1 MKHLRSL
8 VGKELE
14 SYFGSPM
21 ALIFLGVFLV
31 FTLYTF
37 FWVEAFFA
45 GGLAELR
52 GLFRWMPIL
61 LIFLI
66 SALTMRQWSEE
77 QRSGTLETLLTLPVG
92 SVTLVAAKFASV
104 MIMVALALALTIPL
118 PITVANLGNIDW
130 GPVAA
135 GYLAT
140 LLLSAAYVGLG
151 LFASSRTDNQIVA
164 LIITVVVG
172 GLLYFAGSTTATE
185 FVPPAMAD
193 FLRAIGTDSRFQS
206 IQRGVLD
213 LRDLV
218 YYLTLTGVFLT
229 LNVLSVQSIRWSRG
243 HDRVRQREI
252 LLSSLL
258 IANLVLSNIWLH
270 PLRFLR
276 VDVTEQQEYSLSE
289 TTKTLLDGLAEPLKI
304 TGFFSAKTHPQL
316 APVVSGIADMLAEYD
331 IAGGANVEVEVL
343 DPTTDPDLEL
353 DATQT
358 YGINPIPFQIEER
371 YESAV
376 RNSYFHVLIR
386 YADQHIVLQVADLV
400 KVTNDRDGTTNVQL
414 DTLEYTL
421 TRAIKQV
428 VYGFQSVEAVL
439 DSLGEPV
446 TLSFLVTPGELN
458 EQANTDMELIIATGE
473 ELAASSGYFEF
484 EVVNPD
490 AEGARFPREMLIN
503 SWGLEPYPPSM
514 VSPSDYYFH
523 LVLDLAGELHLI
535 FPRGGISRSS
545 IRTVIDETIQRTQ
558 PGFLRTVGLW
568 LPPNIPTQ
576 SILGQQLDPLASWN
590 TVQGSL
596 SSEFEVE
603 VVDLESGPIG
613 DHIDVL
619 FLIAPQYMSE
629 FSLFAVD
636 QFLMRG
642 GSLIVAASNFGI
654 APHPLSGDLSLT
666 GTPLN
671 LNEMLAHHGIV
682 VEPLLVLDLQNTPF
696 PVNIPRQVDNLTVSE
711 YQALDYPFF
720 VDIRSD
726 AMEGNHPAVSGLPA
740 VTLNYASPIT
750 IDPERN
756 AERDAVTLLYSS
768 EDSWVTDVPDIQP
781 NFEAYPDFGFDVA
794 PEDVRKRHP
803 LAVTVQGRFDSFFK
817 DRPNP
822 WLEEGAA
829 PPEGAEGLLTEFN
842 VIESSPLD
850 TRLAV
855 IGSAEF
861 LDDLIL
867 DLMRILVQD
876 QVTNNLLFVQNLVD
890 WSQEDVELLSIRA
903 RGNTIRLL
911 KPLTQQ
917 EQIRFEVL
925 NYVVA
930 LLALVVIAA
939 IWRWRSTNQIPL
951 DADPGERML

>member
-92 SVTLVAAKFASV
+92 SVTLVTAKFASV

-289 TTKTLLDGLAEPLKI
+289 TTRTLLDGLVEPLKI

-316 APVVSGIADMLAEYD
+316 APVVPGIADMLAEYD
-331 IAGGANVEVEVL
+331 IAGGANVEVRVL

-446 TLSFLVTPGELN
+446 TLSFLVTPGQLN

-490 AEGARFPREMLIN
+490 ADGARFPREMLIN

-535 FPRGGISRSS
+535 FPRGEISRTS

-568 LPPNIPTQ
+568 LPPSLPTQ
-576 SILGQQLDPLASWN
+576 SILGQQLEPLSSWD
-590 TVQGSL
+590 TVRSSL
-596 SSEFEVE
+596 STEFEVE
-603 VVDLESGPIG
+603 MVDLESGPVG

-619 FLIAPQYMSE
+619 FLLAPQYMSE

-642 GSLIVAASNFGI
+642 GSLIVAASNFGV

-711 YQALDYPFF
+711 YQAVAYPFF

-726 AMEGNHPAVSGLPA
+726 AMEGNHPAVSGLPT

-750 IDPERN
+750 VDPKLN
-756 AERDAVTLLYSS
+756 AEREAVTLLYSS
-768 EDSWVTDVPDIQP
+768 EDSWVTDVPEIRLDF
-781 NFEAYPDFGFDVA
+781 NAYPDFGFDVA
-794 PEDVRKRHP
+794 PESERKRHP
-803 LAVTVQGRFDSFFK
+803 LAVTVQGGFDSFFR
-817 DRPNP
+817 DRANP
-822 WLEEGAA
+822 WLEEGAE
-829 PPEGAEGLLTEFN
+829 PPADSEGILTEFN
-842 VIESSPLD
+842 IIESSPPD

-861 LDDLIL
+861 LDDFIL
-867 DLMRILVQD
+867 NLMRILVQD
-876 QVTNNLLFVQNLVD
+876 QVTNNLLLAQNLVD
-890 WSQEDVELLSIRA
+890 WSQEDAELLSIRA

-917 EQIRFEVL
+917 EQVRFEVL
-925 NYVVA
+925 NYIVA
-930 LLALVVIAA
+930 LLALVVIAG

-951 DADPGERML
+951 NADPDERML

>member
-92 SVTLVAAKFASV
+92 SVTLVVAKFVSV
-104 MIMVALALALTIPL
+104 MIMVALALALTLPL

-185 FVPPAMAD
+185 FVPPALAD

-218 YYLTLTGVFLT
+218 YYLTLTGVFLS

-252 LLSSLL
+252 LLSLLL
-258 IANLVLSNIWLH
+258 IANLILSNIWMH

-276 VDVTEQQEYSLSE
+276 VDVTEQQEYSLSD
-289 TTKTLLDGLAEPLKI
+289 TTKTLLDSLAEPLKI

-331 IAGGANVEVEVL
+331 IAGGANVEVQVL

-376 RNSYFHVLIR
+376 RNSYFHVLVR

-473 ELAASSGYFEF
+473 ELAAGSEYFEF
-484 EVVNPD
+484 EVVDPD
-490 AEGARFPREMLIN
+490 ADNARFPREMLIN
-503 SWGLEPYPPSM
+503 SWGLEPYPASF

-535 FPRGGISRSS
+535 FPRGEISRASV
-545 IRTVIDETIQRTQ
+545 RTVIDETIQRTQ

-568 LPPNIPTQ
+568 LPPSIPTQ

-590 TVQGSL
+590 TVQSSL
-596 SSEFEVE
+596 STEFEVE
-603 VVDLESGPIG
+603 LVDLESGPVG

-619 FLIAPQYMSE
+619 MLIAPQYLSD
-629 FSLFAVD
+629 FSLFAID

-642 GSLIVAASNFGI
+642 GSLLVAASNFAI

-671 LNEMLAHHGIV
+671 LNQMLAHHGIT

-696 PVNIPRQVDNLTVSE
+696 PVNVPRQVDNLMVNE

-726 AMEGNHPAVSGLPA
+726 SMEGNHPAVAGLPA
-740 VTLNYASPIT
+740 ITLNYASPIT
-750 IDPERN
+750 VDPELN

-768 EDSWVTDVPDIQP
+768 QDSWVTDIPDIQP
-781 NFEAYPDFGFDVA
+781 NFEAYPDYGFGVA
-794 PEDVRKRHP
+794 PESERKRHP
-803 LAVTVQGRFDSFFK
+803 LAVTVQGRFESFFK
-817 DRPNP
+817 NRPNP
-822 WLEEGAA
+822 WLEDGVE
-829 PPEGAEGLLTEFN
+829 PPADAEGSMMEFN
-842 VIESSPLD
+842 VIESSPTD

-855 IGSAEF
+855 IGSSEF

-911 KPLTQQ
+911 RPLTQQ
-917 EQIRFEVL
+917 EQVRFEVL

-939 IWRWRSTNQIPL
+939 IWRWRSTNQVPL
-951 DADPGERML
+951 NAEPGERML